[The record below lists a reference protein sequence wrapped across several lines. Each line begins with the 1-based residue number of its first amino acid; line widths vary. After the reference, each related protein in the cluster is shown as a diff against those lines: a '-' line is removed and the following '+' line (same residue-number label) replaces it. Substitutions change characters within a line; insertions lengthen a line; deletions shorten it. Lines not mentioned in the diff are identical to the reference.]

1 MSNYDKII
9 LAIKEKYQSEE
20 RQFLINELD
29 SLYDDNLF
37 LRALESNGV
46 DNWEW
51 YSESIHMYNE
61 WREENGD

>member
-51 YSESIHMYNE
+51 YNEAVHKYNE
-61 WREENGD
+61 WREEDDS

>member
-51 YSESIHMYNE
+51 YDEAIHMYNE
-61 WREENGD
+61 WREEDDN

>member
-9 LAIKEKYQSEE
+9 LAIKEKYQGEE

-51 YSESIHMYNE
+51 YGEAVHKYNE
-61 WREENGD
+61 WREEDDS

>member
-9 LAIKEKYQSEE
+9 LAIKEKYQGEE
-20 RQFLINELD
+20 GQFLINELD

-37 LRALESNGV
+37 LRALESSGV

-51 YSESIHMYNE
+51 YGEAIHMYNE
-61 WREENGD
+61 WREKDGN